1 MLRSLLFK
9 KLEQKEHDM
18 IKHYRYLHQYP
29 EPSFFEEKT
38 AQYIEMFYKD
48 KEVKIYNRIGANYGL
63 IVEINGGKPGRTIA
77 LRADFDAL
85 NIDEETGLAFSSK
98 HKGWMHACGH
108 DAHTAYLMVLA
119 ESLIELK
126 DSLPGKVVIIH
137 QHAEE
142 LAPGGAIDM
151 LESGLL
157 DTVDEIYGIH
167 LFPDFTPEVI
177 SYRKG
182 PTMGGRSLFH
192 LKVKGKGGHGSSP
205 HLANDAIMAASTFVT
220 NIQTVISRR
229 LNPFDMG
236 VVTISS
242 FNGTGSLNVIQENV
256 ELAGD
261 VRYMENRIG
270 HQINDEILQMI
281 EGLEETF
288 NVECQFQYDLDC
300 IPLINHYK
308 QTDYLVDILATS
320 QGEYFKLLKEHEQL
334 TSSEDFASYLEK
346 IPGTFFFVGCKP
358 YDVEEAFFNHS
369 PKFVVNEDAMLTASK
384 ALGEIVLNRLYI
396 EE

>member
-9 KLEQKEHDM
+9 KLEQKEQDM
-18 IKHYRYLHQYP
+18 INHYKYLHQYP
-29 EPSFFEEKT
+29 EPSFNEAKT
-38 AQYIEMFYKD
+38 SQYIESFYNDKD
-48 KEVKIYNRIGANYGL
+48 VVIHKRIGGNYGL
-63 IVEINGGKPGRTIA
+63 IVEIEGSLPGRTIA

-85 NIDEETGLAFSSK
+85 NISEDTGLSFSSK
-98 HKGWMHACGH
+98 HDGWMHACGH

-126 DSLPGKVVIIH
+126 DHLPGKVVIIH

-151 LESGLL
+151 LNSGYLN
-157 DTVDEIYGIH
+157 DVDEIYGIH
-167 LFPDFTPEVI
+167 LFPDYTPDVI

-192 LKVKGKGGHGSSP
+192 LKVIGKGGHGSSP

-220 NIQTVISRR
+220 NVQTVVSRR

-242 FNGTGSLNVIQENV
+242 FNGLGSLNVIQESV

-261 VRYMENRIG
+261 VRYMESRIG
-270 HQINDEILQMI
+270 HQIHDEIVQLI
-281 EGLEETF
+281 EGLEETLNIKCEF
-288 NVECQFQYDLDC
+288 NYELDC

-320 QGEYFKLLKEHEQL
+320 QGDYFESLKEHEQL

-346 IPGTFFFVGCKP
+346 IPGTFFFIGCKP
-358 YDVEEAFFNHS
+358 YGVDEAFYNHS
-369 PKFVVNEDAMLTASK
+369 PKFIVNEVALLTASK
-384 ALGEIVLNRLYI
+384 ALGEVVLNRLSI
-396 EE
+396 E

>member
-9 KLEQKEHDM
+9 KLEQKEQDM
-18 IKHYRYLHQYP
+18 INHYKYLHQYP
-29 EPSFFEEKT
+29 EPSFNEAKT
-38 AQYIEMFYKD
+38 SQYIESFYNDKD
-48 KEVKIYNRIGANYGL
+48 VVIHKRIGGNYGL
-63 IVEINGGKPGRTIA
+63 IVEIEGSLSGRTIA

-85 NIDEETGLAFSSK
+85 NISEDTGLSFSSK
-98 HKGWMHACGH
+98 HDGWMHACGH

-126 DSLPGKVVIIH
+126 DHLPGKVVIIH

-151 LESGLL
+151 LNSGYLN
-157 DTVDEIYGIH
+157 DVDEIYGIH
-167 LFPDFTPEVI
+167 LFPDYTPDVI

-192 LKVKGKGGHGSSP
+192 LKVIGKGGHGSSP

-220 NIQTVISRR
+220 NVQTVVSRR

-242 FNGTGSLNVIQENV
+242 FNGLGSLNVIQESV

-261 VRYMENRIG
+261 VRYMESRIG
-270 HQINDEILQMI
+270 HQIHDEIVQLI

-288 NVECQFQYDLDC
+288 NIKCEFNYELDC

-320 QGEYFKLLKEHEQL
+320 QGDYFESLKEHEQL

-346 IPGTFFFVGCKP
+346 IPGTFFFIGCKP
-358 YDVEEAFFNHS
+358 YGVDEAFYNHS
-369 PKFVVNEDAMLTASK
+369 PKFIVNEDALLTASK
-384 ALGEIVLNRLYI
+384 ALGEVVLNRLSI
-396 EE
+396 E

>member
-9 KLEQKEHDM
+9 KLEQKEQDM
-18 IKHYRYLHQYP
+18 IKHYQYLHQYP
-29 EPSFFEEKT
+29 EPSFNEVKT
-38 AQYIEMFYKD
+38 SQYIEAFYENKD
-48 KEVKIYNRIGANYGL
+48 VVIHRRIGGNYGL
-63 IVEINGGKPGRTIA
+63 IVEIEGSLPGRTIA

-85 NIDEETGLAFSSK
+85 NITEDTGLPFSSK
-98 HKGWMHACGH
+98 NKGWMHACGH
-108 DAHTAYLMVLA
+108 DAHTAYLLILA
-119 ESLIELK
+119 ECLIELK
-126 DSLPGKVVIIH
+126 AHLPGKIMIIH

-151 LESGLL
+151 MQSGYLNG
-157 DTVDEIYGIH
+157 VDEIYGIH
-167 LFPDFTPEVI
+167 LFPDYTPDVI

-220 NIQTVISRR
+220 NVQTVVSRR

-242 FNGTGSLNVIQENV
+242 FNGLGSLNVIQDSV

-261 VRYMENRIG
+261 VRYMESRIG
-270 HQINDEILQMI
+270 HQIHDEIEQLI
-281 EGLEETF
+281 KGLEDTF
-288 NVECQFQYDLDC
+288 NIQCEFRYELDC
-300 IPLINHYK
+300 IPLVNHYK
-308 QTDYLVDILATS
+308 QTDYLIDILATS
-320 QGEYFKLLKEHEQL
+320 QGDYFESLKEHEQL
-334 TSSEDFASYLEK
+334 TSSEDFAIYLEK

-358 YDVEEAFFNHS
+358 YGIEKAHFNHS
-369 PKFVVNEDAMLTASK
+369 PKFVVNEDALLTASK
-384 ALGEIVLNRLYI
+384 ALGEVVLNRLSI
-396 EE
+396 E

>member
-9 KLEQKEHDM
+9 KLEQKEQSM
-18 IKHYRYLHQYP
+18 IKHYKHLHQYP
-29 EPSFFEEKT
+29 EPSFNEIIT
-38 AQYIEMFYKD
+38 SQYIESFYKD
-48 KEVKIYNRIGANYGL
+48 KDVKIHNRIGGNYGL
-63 IVEINGGKPGRTIA
+63 IVEIEGSKPGRTIA

-85 NIDEETGLAFSSK
+85 NITEDTGLPFSSK
-98 HKGWMHACGH
+98 HEGWMHACGH
-108 DAHTAYLMVLA
+108 DAHTVYLMVLA

-126 DSLPGKVVIIH
+126 DHLPGKIVIVH

-151 LESGLL
+151 INSGYLN
-157 DTVDEIYGIH
+157 DVDEIYGIH
-167 LFPDFTPEVI
+167 LFPDYTPDVI

-220 NIQTVISRR
+220 NVQTVVSRR

-242 FNGTGSLNVIQENV
+242 FNGLGSLNVIQESV

-261 VRYMENRIG
+261 VRYMESRIG
-270 HQINDEILQMI
+270 HQIHDEIVQII

-288 NVECQFQYDLDC
+288 GVSCEFKYELDC

-320 QGEYFKLLKEHEQL
+320 QGDYFESLKEHEQL

-346 IPGTFFFVGCKP
+346 IPGTFFFIGCKP
-358 YDVEEAFFNHS
+358 YDIDEAFYNHS
-369 PKFVVNEDAMLTASK
+369 PKFIVNEDALLTASK
-384 ALGEIVLNRLYI
+384 ALGEVVLNRLYI
-396 EE
+396 E

>member
-9 KLEQKEHDM
+9 KLEQKEQEM
-18 IKHYRYLHQYP
+18 IKHYQNLHQFP
-29 EPSFFEEKT
+29 EPSFNEVKT
-38 AQYIEMFYKD
+38 SQYIEAFYKD
-48 KEVKIYNRIGANYGL
+48 KDVRLHTRIGGHYGL
-63 IVEINGGKPGRTIA
+63 IVEIEGNSPGRTIA

-85 NIDEETGLAFSSK
+85 NIQEETGLPFSSK
-98 HKGWMHACGH
+98 NEGWMHACGH
-108 DAHTAYLMVLA
+108 DAHTAYLMILA

-151 LESGLL
+151 LESGFLN
-157 DTVDEIYGIH
+157 DVDEIYGIH
-167 LFPDFTPEVI
+167 LFPDYTPDVI

-182 PTMGGRSLFH
+182 PTMGGRSLFR

-220 NIQTVISRR
+220 NVQTVVSRR

-242 FNGTGSLNVIQENV
+242 FNGLGSLNVIQENV

-261 VRYMENRIG
+261 VRYMESRIG
-270 HQINDEILQMI
+270 HQIHDEILQLI
-281 EGLEETF
+281 EGLEESY
-288 NVECQFQYDLDC
+288 NVKCDFQYELDC

-320 QGEYFKLLKEHEQL
+320 QGEYFQSLKEHEQL

-346 IPGTFFFVGCKP
+346 IPGSFFFIGCKP
-358 YDVEEAFFNHS
+358 YHLEEAYYNHS
-369 PKFVVNEDAMLTASK
+369 PKFVVNEDALLTASK
-384 ALGEIVLNRLYI
+384 ALGEVVLNRLNI
-396 EE
+396 ED

>member
-9 KLEQKEHDM
+9 KLEQKEQDM
-18 IKHYRYLHQYP
+18 INHYKYLHQYP
-29 EPSFFEEKT
+29 EPSFNEAKT
-38 AQYIEMFYKD
+38 SQYIESFYNDKD
-48 KEVKIYNRIGANYGL
+48 VVIHKRIGGNYGL
-63 IVEINGGKPGRTIA
+63 IVEIEGSLPGRAIA

-85 NIDEETGLAFSSK
+85 NISEDTGLSFSSK
-98 HKGWMHACGH
+98 HDGWMHACGH

-126 DSLPGKVVIIH
+126 DHLPGKVVIIH

-142 LAPGGAIDM
+142 LAPGGAVDM
-151 LESGLL
+151 LNSGYLN
-157 DTVDEIYGIH
+157 DVDEIYGIH
-167 LFPDFTPEVI
+167 LFPDYTPDVI

-192 LKVKGKGGHGSSP
+192 LKVIGKGGHGSSP

-220 NIQTVISRR
+220 NVQTVISRR

-242 FNGTGSLNVIQENV
+242 FNGLGSLNVIQERV

-261 VRYMENRIG
+261 VRYMESRIG
-270 HQINDEILQMI
+270 HQIHDEILQLI

-288 NVECQFQYDLDC
+288 NIKCEFKYELDC

-320 QGEYFKLLKEHEQL
+320 QGDYFESLKEHEQL

-346 IPGTFFFVGCKP
+346 IPGTFFFIGCKP
-358 YDVEEAFFNHS
+358 YGVDEAFYNHS
-369 PKFVVNEDAMLTASK
+369 PKFVVNEDALLTASK
-384 ALGEIVLNRLYI
+384 ALGEVVLNRLSI
-396 EE
+396 E

>member
-9 KLEQKEHDM
+9 KLEQKEQSM
-18 IKHYRYLHQYP
+18 IKHYKHLHQYP
-29 EPSFFEEKT
+29 EPSFSEIIT
-38 AQYIEMFYKD
+38 SQYIESFYKD
-48 KEVKIYNRIGANYGL
+48 KDVKIHNRIGGNYGL
-63 IVEINGGKPGRTIA
+63 IVEIEGSKPGRTIA

-85 NIDEETGLAFSSK
+85 NITEDTGLPFSSK
-98 HKGWMHACGH
+98 HEGWMHACGH

-126 DSLPGKVVIIH
+126 DHLPGKVVIVH

-142 LAPGGAIDM
+142 LAPGGAVDM
-151 LESGLL
+151 INSGYLN
-157 DTVDEIYGIH
+157 DVDEIYGIH
-167 LFPDFTPEVI
+167 LFPDYTPDVI

-220 NIQTVISRR
+220 NVQTVVSRR

-242 FNGTGSLNVIQENV
+242 FNGLGSLNVIQESV

-261 VRYMENRIG
+261 VRYMESRIG
-270 HQINDEILQMI
+270 HQIHDEIVQLI

-288 NVECQFQYDLDC
+288 DVSCEFKYELDC

-320 QGEYFKLLKEHEQL
+320 QGDYFESLKEHEQL

-346 IPGTFFFVGCKP
+346 IPGTFFFIGCKP
-358 YDVEEAFFNHS
+358 YDIDEAFYNHS
-369 PKFVVNEDAMLTASK
+369 PKFIVNEDALLTASK
-384 ALGEIVLNRLYI
+384 ALGEVVLNRLYI
-396 EE
+396 E

>member
-1 MLRSLLFK
+1 MLLSLLFK
-9 KLEQKEHDM
+9 KLEQKEQDM
-18 IKHYRYLHQYP
+18 INHYKYLHQYP
-29 EPSFFEEKT
+29 EPSFNEAKT
-38 AQYIEMFYKD
+38 SQYIESFYNDKD
-48 KEVKIYNRIGANYGL
+48 VVIHKRIGGNYGL
-63 IVEINGGKPGRTIA
+63 IVEIEGSLPGRTIA

-85 NIDEETGLAFSSK
+85 NISEDTGLSFSSK
-98 HKGWMHACGH
+98 HDGWMHACGH

-126 DSLPGKVVIIH
+126 DHLPGKVVIIH

-151 LESGLL
+151 LNSGYLN
-157 DTVDEIYGIH
+157 DVDEIYGIH
-167 LFPDFTPEVI
+167 LFPDYTPDVI

-192 LKVKGKGGHGSSP
+192 LKVIGKGGHGSSP

-220 NIQTVISRR
+220 NVQTVVSRR

-242 FNGTGSLNVIQENV
+242 FNGLGSLNVIQESV

-261 VRYMENRIG
+261 VRYMESRIG
-270 HQINDEILQMI
+270 HQIHDEIVQLI
-281 EGLEETF
+281 EGLEETLNIKCEF
-288 NVECQFQYDLDC
+288 NYELDC

-320 QGEYFKLLKEHEQL
+320 QGDYFESLKEHEQL

-346 IPGTFFFVGCKP
+346 IPGTFFFIGCKP
-358 YDVEEAFFNHS
+358 YGVDEAFYNHS
-369 PKFVVNEDAMLTASK
+369 PKFIVNEDALLTASK
-384 ALGEIVLNRLYI
+384 ALGEVVLNRLSI
-396 EE
+396 E

>member
-48 KEVKIYNRIGANYGL
+48 KEVKIHNRIGGNYGL

-177 SYRKG
+177 SY
-182 PTMGGRSLFH
+182 
-192 LKVKGKGGHGSSP
+192 
-205 HLANDAIMAASTFVT
+205 
-220 NIQTVISRR
+220 
-229 LNPFDMG
+229 
-236 VVTISS
+236 
-242 FNGTGSLNVIQENV
+242 
-256 ELAGD
+256 
-261 VRYMENRIG
+261 
-270 HQINDEILQMI
+270 
-281 EGLEETF
+281 
-288 NVECQFQYDLDC
+288 
-300 IPLINHYK
+300 
-308 QTDYLVDILATS
+308 
-320 QGEYFKLLKEHEQL
+320 
-334 TSSEDFASYLEK
+334 
-346 IPGTFFFVGCKP
+346 
-358 YDVEEAFFNHS
+358 
-369 PKFVVNEDAMLTASK
+369 
-384 ALGEIVLNRLYI
+384 
-396 EE
+396 

>member
-9 KLEQKEHDM
+9 KLEQKEQDM
-18 IKHYRYLHQYP
+18 INHYKYLHQYP
-29 EPSFFEEKT
+29 EPSFNEAKT
-38 AQYIEMFYKD
+38 SQYIESFYNDKD
-48 KEVKIYNRIGANYGL
+48 VVIHKRIGGNYGL
-63 IVEINGGKPGRTIA
+63 IVEIEGNLPGRTIA

-85 NIDEETGLAFSSK
+85 NISEDTGLSFSSK
-98 HKGWMHACGH
+98 HDGWMHACGH

-126 DSLPGKVVIIH
+126 DHLPGKVVIIH

-151 LESGLL
+151 LNSGYLN
-157 DTVDEIYGIH
+157 DVDEIYGIH
-167 LFPDFTPEVI
+167 LFPDYTPDVI

-192 LKVKGKGGHGSSP
+192 LKVIGKGGHGSSP

-220 NIQTVISRR
+220 NVQTVVSRR

-242 FNGTGSLNVIQENV
+242 FNGLGSLNVIQESV

-261 VRYMENRIG
+261 VRYMESRIG
-270 HQINDEILQMI
+270 HQIHDEIVQLI

-288 NVECQFQYDLDC
+288 NIKCEFNYELDC

-320 QGEYFKLLKEHEQL
+320 QGDYFESLKEHEQL

-346 IPGTFFFVGCKP
+346 IPGTFFFIGCKP
-358 YDVEEAFFNHS
+358 YGVDEAFYNHS
-369 PKFVVNEDAMLTASK
+369 PKFIVNEVALLIASK
-384 ALGEIVLNRLYI
+384 ALGEVVLNRLSI
-396 EE
+396 E

>member
-9 KLEQKEHDM
+9 KLEQKEQDM
-18 IKHYRYLHQYP
+18 INHYKYLHQYP
-29 EPSFFEEKT
+29 EPSFNEAKT
-38 AQYIEMFYKD
+38 SQYIESFYNDKD
-48 KEVKIYNRIGANYGL
+48 VVIHKRIGGNYGL
-63 IVEINGGKPGRTIA
+63 IVEIEGSLPGRTIA

-85 NIDEETGLAFSSK
+85 NISEDTGLSFSSK
-98 HKGWMHACGH
+98 HDGWMHACGH

-126 DSLPGKVVIIH
+126 DHLPGKVVIIH

-151 LESGLL
+151 LNSGYLN
-157 DTVDEIYGIH
+157 DVDEIYGIH
-167 LFPDFTPEVI
+167 LFPDYTPDVI

-192 LKVKGKGGHGSSP
+192 LKVIGKGGHGSSP

-220 NIQTVISRR
+220 NVQTVVSRR

-242 FNGTGSLNVIQENV
+242 FNGLGSLNVIQESV

-261 VRYMENRIG
+261 VRYMESRIG
-270 HQINDEILQMI
+270 HQIHDEIVQLI

-288 NVECQFQYDLDC
+288 NIKCEFNYELDC

-320 QGEYFKLLKEHEQL
+320 QGDYFESLKEHEQL

-346 IPGTFFFVGCKP
+346 IPGTFFFIGCKP
-358 YDVEEAFFNHS
+358 YGVDEAFYNHS
-369 PKFVVNEDAMLTASK
+369 PKFIVNEVALLTASK
-384 ALGEIVLNRLYI
+384 ALGEVVLNRLSI
-396 EE
+396 E